1 MNELI
6 CYTAYLPEHSQKDI
20 SFMEL
25 LLDDNWAN
33 GRIEYPENL
42 TAEIGGM
49 NYKLTAKRNYEFLL
63 RAVRKYPLKAIGVS
77 PDSAAGGCPGSS
89 ANWDSYRTDA
99 YIAGKYQKELLSSG
113 YFNPVIETLL
123 NDAAKLPNPKE
134 AAAWLEQM
142 ISHTDA
148 YYAIDDYTRPVLIYR
163 GSDTCYNILNQFAD
177 ELTAALRSC
186 GQPVEV
192 FDVEKEGNQALTRYI
207 GCHFKAIIGIQTYVF
222 SIKMQDNK
230 TCLHDLICG
239 PKYNLILDHPA
250 WLKEHIENGPADYY
264 LLTHDRNYRAFARHY
279 YKNIKDCLYFP
290 PGGTLP
296 KQDITRHDLTGQ
308 GRTTQHTAGQGSAP
322 HPHTEKQ
329 YDITFIGS
337 YRDYRERLAAI
348 YSYDRTHRFLTAHF
362 IRRMK
367 QYPNETAE
375 QSLLHTLNGYGLKL
389 NDHDFLN
396 LFYEL
401 RQACFCIML
410 YFREKVIRT
419 LLDAGID
426 IHVYSDSWKKSPFA
440 DHPCLHLHPALNMEK
455 SLEVMQKSRI
465 SLNIMSWHKDGLTE
479 RVLNS
484 MLCHSVVLSDWSA
497 ILEEEFT
504 DKEDLLLFDLKQIDL
519 LPSQIRELL
528 ADGSRLEQIADHGY
542 QKAVRRHLWHHR
554 AERLLAIL
562 DSGLPALPV

>member
-1 MNELI
+1 MDELI
-6 CYTAYLPEHSQKDI
+6 CYTTCLPEHSQKDI
-20 SFMEL
+20 SFLEL

-33 GRIEYPENL
+33 GRIEYPETL
-42 TAEIGGM
+42 PAEIGGI

-63 RAVRKYPLKAIGVS
+63 RAVQKYPFKAIGVS
-77 PDSAAGGCPGSS
+77 SAPVSDHCSGSS
-89 ANWDSYRTDA
+89 VNWDSYRTDA

-123 NDAAKLPNPKE
+123 NDASCLPNPKE
-134 AAAWLEQM
+134 ASAWLEQM
-142 ISHTDA
+142 ISRTDA
-148 YYAIDDYTRPVLIYR
+148 YYDIDDYTRPVLIYR
-163 GSDTCYNILNQFAD
+163 GSDTCYNTLNQFAD

-222 SIKMQDNK
+222 SIMMQDNK
-230 TCLHDLICG
+230 TNLHDLITG

-250 WLKEHIENGPADYY
+250 WLKEHIEHGPADYY
-264 LLTHDRNYRAFARHY
+264 LLTHDRNYCAFARHY

-290 PGGTLP
+290 PAGILP
-296 KQDITRHDLTGQ
+296 KQDS
-308 GRTTQHTAGQGSAP
+308 AGQDTVL
-322 HPHTEKQ
+322 HPQTEKQ

-348 YSYDRTHRFLTAHF
+348 CSYDRTHRFLSAHY
-362 IRRMK
+362 IHRMR

-375 QSLLHTLNGYGLKL
+375 QSLRHTLNGYGIKL

-396 LFYEL
+396 LFFEL

-426 IHVYSDSWKKSPFA
+426 IHVYSESWRKSPFA
-440 DHPCLHLHPALNMEK
+440 DHPCLHCHPALNMEE
-455 SLEVMQKSRI
+455 SLDIMQKSRI

-484 MLCHSVVLSDWSA
+484 MLCHSVVLSDRSV

-504 DKEDLLLFDLKQIDL
+504 DKEDLILFDLKQTDL
-519 LPSQIRELL
+519 LPSQIKELL
-528 ADGSRLEQIADHGY
+528 ADDSRLEQLADRSY
-542 QKAVRRHLWHHR
+542 KKAMQRHLWHHR
-554 AERLLAIL
+554 AEQLLAIL
-562 DSGLPALPV
+562 HTDIPMPSAHTLSL